1 MKNAQRQKET
11 RMAKKKVRRET
22 RKELPKRK
30 VIISN
35 YFGNGMRPTV
45 KTGNQ
50 VRRGGRWLNRMNGP
64 RSRQLFLFGVH
75 HRFQAKFPML
85 SLNSF
90 KVNNH
95 FPRQFKSHEFKKKSL
110 ASSRGIE
117 PVRAWMTATCHWNQM
132 AGKITS
138 ISAVVA
144 EWLRRLTWNHF
155 KIEWEDPLFR
165 HYVSVR

>member
-50 VRRGGRWLNRMNGP
+50 VRRGGR
-64 RSRQLFLFGVH
+64 
-75 HRFQAKFPML
+75 
-85 SLNSF
+85 
-90 KVNNH
+90 
-95 FPRQFKSHEFKKKSL
+95 
-110 ASSRGIE
+110 
-117 PVRAWMTATCHWNQM
+117 
-132 AGKITS
+132 
-138 ISAVVA
+138 
-144 EWLRRLTWNHF
+144 
-155 KIEWEDPLFR
+155 
-165 HYVSVR
+165 